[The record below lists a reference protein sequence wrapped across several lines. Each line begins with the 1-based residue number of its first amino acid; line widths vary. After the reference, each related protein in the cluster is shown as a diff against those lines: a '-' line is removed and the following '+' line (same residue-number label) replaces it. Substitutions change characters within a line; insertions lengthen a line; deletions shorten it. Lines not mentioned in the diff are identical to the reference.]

1 MIGAFR
7 GRARAS
13 FPGWRGLGLAMLA
26 GAVAAAGQAPLGWW
40 WLSLPAM
47 AFLMVR
53 IVRAGAG
60 RGWVAWFG
68 GAGYFAAALAWIVE
82 PFLIEPWVHGWM
94 APFAVVLLSFG
105 LALFWAVAALAAGQ
119 IAREGLHGLGMLVVA
134 MTGAELARG
143 HVLTGFPWAMPGH
156 VWIGFAPAQ
165 LAAYI
170 GPGGLTLFTLAV
182 AALLAR
188 RSVLSGAAA
197 VILLGAAFG
206 LGHWRESLPLP
217 EPRPAVLR
225 LVQPNAEQ
233 GLKWDPEL
241 ARMFFERQLDYTAA
255 GSRPDL
261 TIWPE
266 TAVPYLLED
275 YPEVALRIAEAG
287 RGSPVA
293 VGVQRVDGWQFW
305 NSLAVIG
312 PDGRV
317 GASYD
322 KHHLVPFG
330 EYIPAGDIL
339 YDLFGLVAFA
349 AQQGNGYSAG
359 PGPAVLDLGGG
370 LGRVLPLICYEAI
383 FPQDVRNA
391 PLRAD
396 WILQIT
402 NDAWFGTWSGP
413 QQHLAQARLR
423 AIEQGLPLV
432 RVANTGITVVTDA
445 RGRILDSLP
454 QGEAGYM
461 DVRLPGALP
470 PTPYARWGEVP
481 LLLILL
487 GLLAVGVLTQRRKV
501 A

>member
-1 MIGAFR
+1 M
-7 GRARAS
+7 
-13 FPGWRGLGLAMLA
+13 
-26 GAVAAAGQAPLGWW
+26 VAATGQAPLGWW

-47 AFLMVR
+47 AFLLHR
-53 IVRAGAG
+53 IVRPGPG
-60 RGWVAWFG
+60 RGWIAWFG

-94 APFAVVLLSFG
+94 APFAVLLLSFG
-105 LALFWAVAALAAGQ
+105 LALFWAMAALGAGLL
-119 IAREGLHGLGMLVVA
+119 ARDGAPGLTVLIVA
-134 MTGAELARG
+134 MTAAELARG
-143 HVLTGFPWAMPGH
+143 YVLTGFPWAMPGH

-170 GPGGLTLFTLAV
+170 GPAGLTLFTLAV
-182 AALLAR
+182 AGLLAR
-188 RSVLSGAAA
+188 WKILPGGAA

-206 LGHWRESLPLP
+206 FGHWREAMPLP
-217 EPRPAVLR
+217 EARPAVLR

-241 ARMFFERQLDYTAA
+241 ARMFFERQLGFTAA
-255 GSRPDL
+255 GVRPDL

-312 PDGRV
+312 PGGRV
-317 GASYD
+317 GATYD

-330 EYIPAGDIL
+330 EYIPAGDLL

-359 PGPAVLDLGGG
+359 PGPAVLDLGGE
-370 LGRVLPLICYEAI
+370 LGHVLPLICYEAI

-391 PLRAD
+391 PARAD

-454 QGEAGYM
+454 RGEAGYL

-470 PTPYARWGEVP
+470 PPPYARWGEVP
-481 LLLILL
+481 IVLILL
-487 GLLAVGVLTQRRKV
+487 ALLGVGVLAQRRKV